1 MFDYQAPLRDIRF
14 VLDHIA
20 RIDDLS
26 QLNGYA
32 HADKDTVFSILDE
45 GARFVQDLIA
55 PLNRSG
61 DLQGSVVE
69 GTTVRTPDG
78 FKEAYDA
85 YVATGWGGI
94 DFPAEWGG
102 HEMPKVVGMA
112 FEEMLTA
119 ANFSFSLCPLLTFGA
134 IDAIVAHG
142 SDEQR
147 SLYLPKLIAGEWS
160 ATMNLTEPH
169 AGSDV
174 GALVSKAVPNGDGS
188 YAISGTKIFITFGEH
203 DLTDNIV
210 HLVLARTPGAAAGT
224 KGISMF
230 IVPKYLP
237 DAGGNPGTRNDLKV
251 VSIEHKLGIKA
262 SPTCVMSYGEDGG
275 GATGWLLGEEGHG
288 MRNMFTMMNSARL
301 SVGLEG
307 MAIAERAY
315 QQAVRY
321 ARERQQGRV
330 VGGTQDCA
338 IVEHPDVRR
347 MLLTMRSN
355 IEAMRALLY
364 RTAMHEDFASHASTA
379 EDRTWHER
387 CVALLTPVVKTWC
400 TDLGVSMTSVGVQVH
415 GGMGFIEETGAAQH
429 FRDARITPIYEG
441 TNGIQSIDLV
451 LRKLALD
458 EGEFVHRFL
467 DTMESTA
474 QRLVAAGLDGEG
486 QSLSHAVAEL
496 RRVTTW
502 LLDRR
507 SEPNELLA
515 GATPYCSMFGI
526 IAGGWIMAE
535 AVLAADTVNEAAI
548 REKTVTS
555 RFYLSQIVP
564 TALGLAPSVTAGC
577 DDLFALGSAEL

>member
-1 MFDYQAPLRDIRF
+1 
-14 VLDHIA
+14 
-20 RIDDLS
+20 
-26 QLNGYA
+26 
-32 HADKDTVFSILDE
+32 
-45 GARFVQDLIA
+45 
-55 PLNRSG
+55 
-61 DLQGSVVE
+61 
-69 GTTVRTPDG
+69 
-78 FKEAYDA
+78 
-85 YVATGWGGI
+85 
-94 DFPAEWGG
+94 
-102 HEMPKVVGMA
+102 
-112 FEEMLTA
+112 
-119 ANFSFSLCPLLTFGA
+119 LCPLLTFGA

-210 HLVLARTPGAAAGT
+210 HLVLARTPGVPAGT

-237 DAGGNPGTRNDLKV
+237 DAEGNLGTRNDLKV

-288 MRNMFTMMNSARL
+288 MRNMFTMMNSARI

-315 QQAVRY
+315 QQAVHY

-400 TDLGVSMTSVGVQVH
+400 TDLGVSMSSVGVQVH

-441 TNGIQSIDLV
+441 TNGIQSIDLAM
-451 LRKLALD
+451 RKLPLD
-458 EGEFVHRFL
+458 QGVFVHRFL

-474 QRLVAAGLDGEG
+474 QRLAAAGFDGEG
-486 QSLSHAVAEL
+486 QSLSQAVAEL

-502 LLDRR
+502 LLDHHG
-507 SEPNELLA
+507 EPNDVLA

-555 RFYLSQIVP
+555 RFYLNQIVP